1 VILSVDL
8 NPVLRKRIKVPFRK
22 DHPGALTPERI
33 DIFPGGEGIEL
44 ALMLRIMNEDALVCG
59 ISGGYTGKVVR
70 DFLDGSG
77 IEHDFVEIRESTG
90 EQLFIHY
97 SDGQTLISE
106 IRPRLSK
113 DEAAV
118 YLRHFKENLNT
129 CEITCITG
137 TVPNNLPDGMLE
149 EMLIMSRQFGRRSLA
164 ALKGRDAAQAVKGSP
179 YLMALDLASLENI
192 THLKLEY
199 DSEIIK
205 ACRYLLDKDIEYVFV
220 DLREKGALVLS
231 DEKGYR
237 VDIPSIGREHCNTNY
252 GYLLAGVAL
261 GMIRGYDEETIFRLG
276 SAASL
281 IHCFIRSG
289 EVDMSDIKGLMNKL
303 EVRTF
308 RNI

>member
-1 VILSVDL
+1 MILSVDL
-8 NPVLRKRIKVPFRK
+8 NPVLRKKIKVPFRK
-22 DHPGALTPERI
+22 DHPGALTPEKI
-33 DIFPGGEGIEL
+33 DVFPGGEGIEL
-44 ALMLRIMNEDALVCG
+44 ALMLRIMNEEALVCG
-59 ISGGYTGKVVR
+59 IAGGNTGRIVR
-70 DFLDGSG
+70 EFLAESG
-77 IEHDFVEIRESTG
+77 IQHDLVEIKESTG

-106 IRPRLSK
+106 IKPRLSK
-113 DEAAV
+113 DEAAA
-118 YLRHFKENLNT
+118 YMRQYKEKLNT

-137 TVPNNLPDGMLE
+137 TVPNNLPEGMLE
-149 EMLIMSRQFGRRSLA
+149 DMLIMSRQFGRISLA
-164 ALKGRDAAQAVKGSP
+164 ALRGRDVAQAVKGSP
-179 YLMALDLASLENI
+179 FLMALDLESLENI

-231 DEKGYR
+231 EEKGYR
-237 VDIPSIGREHCNTNY
+237 VDIPSIGREHCNSNY

-276 SAASL
+276 VAASL
-281 IHCFIRSG
+281 IHCFRRSG